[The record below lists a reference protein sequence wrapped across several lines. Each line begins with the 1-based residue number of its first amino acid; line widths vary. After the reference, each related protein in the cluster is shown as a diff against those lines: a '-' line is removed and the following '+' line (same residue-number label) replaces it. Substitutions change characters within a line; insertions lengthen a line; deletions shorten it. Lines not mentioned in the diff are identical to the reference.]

1 MKKFFVAIGTAALL
15 SGFAADEGK
24 QISEVYVVKPGDT
37 VWSISEEYLPK
48 NTAGRKYILQFQD
61 EILEANPAVKA
72 NGCNL
77 HPGDKLIINYQ
88 VK

>member
-1 MKKFFVAIGTAALL
+1 MMKFFAALGTAALL
-15 SGFAADEGK
+15 AGLVADDGK
-24 QISEVYVVKPGDT
+24 PMSEVYVVKPGDT
-37 VWSISEEYLPK
+37 IWSISEEYLLK
-48 NTAGRKYILQFQD
+48 NTAGRKYILQFQH

-77 HPGDKLIINYQ
+77 HPGDKLVINYR